1 MPIFTAVLVSERM
14 IIYLVIC
21 KSGIFRPVNNNS
33 YLASSF
39 LAAATP
45 YAVILDEVKNTV
57 VITIRGTISM
67 EDWVIDLQYVPQPL
81 DKIGDI
87 CGFNG
92 KNHHCHKGVLSRA
105 KWLYNDLKKY
115 RILKKLFAPDSPY
128 KDHNLVVV
136 GHSLVSSCTCSFAH
150 NICPYLNT

>member
-1 MPIFTAVLVSERM
+1 
-14 IIYLVIC
+14 
-21 KSGIFRPVNNNS
+21 
-33 YLASSF
+33 
-39 LAAATP
+39 
-45 YAVILDEVKNTV
+45 
-57 VITIRGTISM
+57 M

-115 RILKKLFAPDSPY
+115 HILKKLFAPDSPY

-136 GHSLVSSCTCSFAH
+136 GHSLVSSCTCSSIPQH
-150 NICPYLNT
+150 IILLNLFLRAAAVPKCYH